1 MRTPAAASVPVKAAL
16 VDWLAWS
23 VLKISGLPRRAS
35 ASSSAKMQER
45 HVHGVRQPPRQHR
58 PACPIDDRDGVE
70 EAASDRHIGDARCPH
85 LVRPVDRQAAQEI
98 REDLVS
104 RRRLRRSWLGP
115 QRGDAHP
122 AHRPLHVLAVEA
134 VPVGLTDRRHP
145 TRAEERPGREQLV
158 DPLHQRPILVVCG
171 PRRPIDAGARHA
183 QERALPAERQ
193 LAVIAVQ
200 QRPAIRRARLPDLR
214 AKKSRSTVSSP
225 IFA

>member
-134 VPVGLTDRRHP
+134 VPVGP
-145 TRAEERPGREQLV
+145 Q
-158 DPLHQRPILVVCG
+158 
-171 PRRPIDAGARHA
+171 
-183 QERALPAERQ
+183 
-193 LAVIAVQ
+193 IA
-200 QRPAIRRARLPDLR
+200 AIRREPRNGQAVNNSSIRCISD
-214 AKKSRSTVSSP
+214 RSSS
-225 IFA
+225 FAGRGGR